1 MRISGGTVLL
11 TAFIALGGWG
21 VFDVARMNVCS
32 GAIACSETWN
42 VLALAFGAGVLAA
55 VVTIFWSWVLR
66 RRLDQSS
73 APSFRR
79 GIVCAV
85 VVVAI
90 FPFAASIRS
99 AIASDLFPYVTSLR
113 FGYLG
118 AFTTWAILDLIAIG
132 VTLYVMGTRG
142 NLTMRSSGP

>member
-1 MRISGGTVLL
+1 MSISGSTVLL
-11 TAFIALGGWG
+11 TVFIVLGGWG
-21 VFDVARMNVCS
+21 VVDVSRMNLCS
-32 GAIACSETWN
+32 GAIACSETWSA
-42 VLALAFGAGVLAA
+42 LALAFGAAA
-55 VVTIFWSWVLR
+55 VGAIVTILWSWAFR
-66 RRLDQSS
+66 RRLDQRS
-73 APSFRR
+73 ALSFRR
-79 GIVCAV
+79 GIICAV

-99 AIASDLFPYVTSLR
+99 AIASSLFPYITSLR

-118 AFTTWAILDLIAIG
+118 AFTTWAILDLITIG